1 MAKYIVK
8 LEDGVW
14 LADGDGDPPRT
25 IVRDSAK
32 RFDTFED
39 AAMAL
44 GAAKRIRPFRNAE
57 IESTSPRSSTE
68 TLIAATEIL
77 AMREAAERLAELA
90 EAERKSA
97 ITLASLRELS
107 RQWKE
112 GADGGARDPWVFIN
126 DLDRILEE
134 T

>member
-1 MAKYIVK
+1 M
-8 LEDGVW
+8 
-14 LADGDGDPPRT
+14 R
-25 IVRDSAK
+25 
-32 RFDTFED
+32 
-39 AAMAL
+39 
-44 GAAKRIRPFRNAE
+44 
-57 IESTSPRSSTE
+57 STTE
-68 TLIAATEIL
+68 TLIAAMRIL
-77 AMREAAERLAELA
+77 SRDIRSTDGIANAAVAEAAERLAELA
-90 EAERKSA
+90 DAERKSA